1 MGAFFQR
8 PTQRRNSSPALGQRR
23 WILGP
28 LVLLCP
34 ATRALVT
41 ANLVKLRR
49 RFLLAML
56 ESLEALTGEQ
66 VAGVVTVRDDETLQ
80 LWRWQLDE
88 LQGAQVDLLVGEA
101 RWNASKSL

>member
-1 MGAFFQR
+1 
-8 PTQRRNSSPALGQRR
+8 
-23 WILGP
+23 
-28 LVLLCP
+28 
-34 ATRALVT
+34 VT

-88 LQGAQVDLLVGEA
+88 LQGVQVDLLVGEA

>member
-1 MGAFFQR
+1 
-8 PTQRRNSSPALGQRR
+8 
-23 WILGP
+23 
-28 LVLLCP
+28 
-34 ATRALVT
+34 VT